1 MSYSNVAEV
10 TPRPDPPER
19 LSDVT
24 AAHIARLIEN
34 GTYAPGQQLPPERDL
49 AEQLGVSRTAV
60 REAFR
65 ALQALG
71 LVEAHV
77 GRGRFVTL
85 DADDKR
91 SHYLAGQLFELHM
104 NELADL
110 SEVRELLEATAI
122 RRVPSD
128 RCAVIA
134 ERLSI
139 VLASAESALEQE
151 DYAALARLDS
161 EFHSIPLEYCGNR
174 ALQVLANG
182 MIVAMGGATRE
193 VLAAHDRATA
203 SLIEHQRIVGA
214 FAAGDPELAAMLT
227 GHHQNSAQHRRVM
240 ARAAKAI
247 SE

>member
-1 MSYSNVAEV
+1 MSRSDV
-10 TPRPDPPER
+10 TKNAPRDLPER
-19 LSDVT
+19 LSDAT
-24 AAHIARLIEN
+24 AAHMARLIES
-34 GTYAPGQQLPPERDL
+34 GVYAPGQQLPPERDL

-85 DADDKR
+85 DAAEKR
-91 SHYLAGQLFELHM
+91 SHYLAGQLFQLHM

-122 RRVPSD
+122 RRIDID

-134 ERLSI
+134 ERLSD
-139 VLASAESALEQE
+139 VLASAQSSLEQE

-161 EFHSIPLEYCGNR
+161 EFHSIPLEYCRNR

-182 MIVAMGGATRE
+182 MIVAMGGATRD
-193 VLAAHDRATA
+193 VLAAQDRATA
-203 SLIEHQRIVGA
+203 SLVEHHRIVSA
-214 FAAGDPELAAMLT
+214 FAAGDLELAAMLT
-227 GHHQNSAQHRRVM
+227 GNHQNSAQHRRVM
-240 ARAAKAI
+240 ARAAQAV
-247 SE
+247 SD

>member
-1 MSYSNVAEV
+1 MGNSEV
-10 TPRPDPPER
+10 TELKPRSDPPER

-24 AAHIARLIEN
+24 AAHMARLIEN
-34 GTYAPGQQLPPERDL
+34 GTYSPGQQLPPERDL

-85 DADDKR
+85 DAGDKR

-110 SEVRELLEATAI
+110 SEVRELLESTAI
-122 RRVPSD
+122 RRVDSD
-128 RCAVIA
+128 RCAVIS
-134 ERLSI
+134 ERLSA
-139 VLASAESALEQE
+139 VLASAASALEQE
-151 DYAALARLDS
+151 DYSAISRLDS

-182 MIVAMGGATRE
+182 MLVAMGGATRD

-203 SLIEHQRIVGA
+203 SLVEHQRIVGA
-214 FAAGDPELAAMLT
+214 FAAGDLELAAMLT

-240 ARAAKAI
+240 ARAAEAI